1 MIPSDIPKLP
11 VLGRTWYKRGALYW
25 LRRASG
31 ALLWLVLMSLMC
43 GVVIELYQSFR
54 LHLPPI
60 LRPVWDWTQVAA
72 SCGLA
77 VWGWVQQRRAI
88 RKKLLNPP
96 TPAQAWINK
105 RYDTQRGQNL
115 GRAALIPA
123 LIVLPVVPALFAW
136 SVGTLAAAFTVRE
149 YPSEVGARR
158 FLEASASASAD
169 RHRLP
174 GDKKRLR

>member
-1 MIPSDIPKLP
+1 MTPSDIPKLP
-11 VLGRTWYKRGALYW
+11 GLGRTWYERGARYW

-31 ALLWLVLMSLMC
+31 ALLWAVLMAFMC
-43 GVVIELYQSFR
+43 YIVLGLYQSFR
-54 LHLPPI
+54 VHLSPI
-60 LRPVWDWTQVAA
+60 PRLVWDWTQVAA
-72 SCGLA
+72 SGGLV

-96 TPAQAWINK
+96 TPAEAWTKK
-105 RYDTQRGQNL
+105 RYDTRRGQNL
-115 GRAALIPA
+115 GRAAVIPA
-123 LIVLPVVPALFAW
+123 LLVLPVVPALFAW

-158 FLEASASASAD
+158 AMEASAEL
-169 RHRLP
+169 HPLP